1 MSASAD
7 SAESTG
13 ATLEGARSLPGR
25 IARTAVQLPLLTS
38 AVARMIV
45 EDPAHFAVQTS
56 RRLPRRL
63 RDALGSGPAPSRKGC
78 APRALWLMMVDR
90 PNTAKDE
97 LSASTTRGPLAD
109 AIRVQVGAPLGA
121 SASARNRAKEAW
133 EAGDIDEAIALAPEP
148 LRRVF
153 EARARVLTP
162 GHTLTLPLTCTDRWE
177 GSRIRVLHA
186 LTNSLP
192 WTNSG
197 YALRSHAVLSAQR
210 DAGLDVLAA
219 TRLAYPITIGR
230 PWAPARD
237 VIDDIDYRRLLPRT
251 LPRYEDDRLVM
262 HATMLVDLAR
272 EFAPN
277 VVHTTTNFHNA
288 LVTRAVAH
296 SLDIPW
302 VYEFRGELEKSWV
315 ARRPHDQEER
325 ALASQRY
332 AIMRARETEMALAA
346 DAVVA
351 LSHHQARSLVE
362 RGVPEDKISVIPNA
376 VDEALLDTPRD
387 REAARAALGL
397 RPDKPWVGTVS
408 AIVDYEGLDTLIDA
422 LAEVRGSGMSV
433 GCCIVGDGVSRES
446 LIQRAR
452 ERGLHVA
459 VGLPDPGSV
468 LDVDV
473 IFPGKVSPD
482 EALTWY
488 QALDIMTIPRR
499 DTPVTRAVT
508 PIKGLQAM
516 ALGIPQIVS
525 DLPALVEV
533 GARDGQGIAV
543 TPGDSRALA
552 AAITR
557 VLNDSDLAERLAHAG
572 RTAAA
577 DRTWTANGR
586 AYERLY
592 RSLLH

>member
-7 SAESTG
+7 PAEPTRK
-13 ATLEGARSLPGR
+13 TLEVARSLPGR
-25 IARTAVQLPLLTS
+25 IARTAVHLPLLTS

-63 RDALGSGPAPSRKGC
+63 RDALGSGPAPRREGST
-78 APRALWLMMVDR
+78 PRALWLMMVDR
-90 PNTAKDE
+90 PGIAKEE
-97 LSASTTRGPLAD
+97 LSASMTRGPLAD
-109 AIRVQVGAPLGA
+109 AIRVQVGAPLDE
-121 SASARNRAKEAW
+121 SASARNRAKELW
-133 EAGDIDEAIALAPEP
+133 EAGDIDEAIGLAPAP

-153 EARARVLTP
+153 EARTRVLTP
-162 GHTLTLPLTCTDRWE
+162 GRTLTLPLMCPDIHPR
-177 GSRIRVLHA
+177 SRIRVLHA

-197 YALRSHAVLSAQR
+197 YALRSHAVLIAQR
-210 DAGLDVLAA
+210 DVGLDVLAV

-230 PWAPARD
+230 PWTPTRD
-237 VIDDIDYRRLLPRT
+237 VINGIDYRRLLPRA
-251 LPRYEDDRLVM
+251 LPRYEDDRLAV
-262 HATMLVDLAR
+262 HAKMLVEEAR
-272 EFAPN
+272 AFAPH
-277 VVHTTTNFHNA
+277 VLHTTTNFHNA
-288 LVTRAVAH
+288 LVTRAVAQA
-296 SLDIPW
+296 LDIPW

-332 AIMRARETEMALAA
+332 AMMRARETEMALAA

-362 RGVPEDKISVIPNA
+362 RGIPENTISVIPNA
-376 VDEALLDTPRD
+376 VDETLLDTPRD
-387 REAARAALGL
+387 REAARTALGL

-422 LAEVRGSGMSV
+422 LAEVRGRGMDV
-433 GCCIVGDGVSRES
+433 GCLIVGDGVSRES
-446 LIQRAR
+446 LIQQAR

-459 VGLPDPGSV
+459 VGLSDPDA
-468 LDVDV
+468 DVV
-473 IFPGKVSPD
+473 FPGKVSPD

-533 GARDGQGIAV
+533 GARDGQGIAIA
-543 TPGDSRALA
+543 PGDSHALA
-552 AAITR
+552 GAITR
-557 VLNDSDLAERLAHAG
+557 VLADSDLAERLADAG
-572 RTAAA
+572 RCAAA
-577 DRTWTANGR
+577 ERTWAANGR

-592 RSLLH
+592 RSLLD